1 MSVTS
6 SIPQD
11 AFLIALL
18 ELRCRCAPQV
28 GQLQSSVEHELYSDK
43 GPIAD
48 RHEHPAR
55 TSSMGHASDIKRSIY
70 LHRQRQMTAM
80 TLRAM
85 GGRAIKRTHSVRTC
99 MQPSDARSD
108 GWLFFRK
115 LCAEHGAQV
124 QSLAWIQAGG
134 GPAGSWASCAPR
146 VHTHGL
152 CP

>member
-6 SIPQD
+6 CIPQD
-11 AFLIALL
+11 AFPTALP
-18 ELRCRCAPQV
+18 ELRGWCAFQV

-99 MQPSDARSD
+99 TQPSHSRSMQ
-108 GWLFFRK
+108 GLTAGCS
-115 LCAEHGAQV
+115 LAMCV
-124 QSLAWIQAGG
+124 QSTARTCTPSRGCKRRWSNRLM
-134 GPAGSWASCAPR
+134 S
-146 VHTHGL
+146 
-152 CP
+152 